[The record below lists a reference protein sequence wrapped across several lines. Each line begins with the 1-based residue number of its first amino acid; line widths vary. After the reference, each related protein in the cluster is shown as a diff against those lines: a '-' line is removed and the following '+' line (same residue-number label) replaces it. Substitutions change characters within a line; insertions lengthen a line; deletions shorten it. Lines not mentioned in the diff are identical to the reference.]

1 MCGIYGLLGADARQP
16 ADTDLLRRM
25 NDVLVHRGP
34 DGGGVYSDG
43 PLGMGMRRL
52 SIIDLA
58 TGDQP
63 MANEDGSV
71 WVVFNGEIYNYRE
84 VRKDLAARGHTFRT
98 ASDTEVL
105 VHLWEEDGEACVQR
119 LRGMFAFAIWDRS
132 TATLFLARDR
142 VGIKPLFYA
151 PTADGIVFGSE
162 LKALTLSPWVERR
175 VDLIAVSAYLAYG
188 YVPDPHTILETVV
201 KLPPGHTLTV
211 REGRAGTARPYWTPT
226 PFFRGPMGPRREE
239 DAMAALDTL
248 LQDAV
253 HSHLVSDV
261 PVGAF
266 LSGGVDSSAMV
277 ALMAHETGARV
288 KTFSVGFDEDA
299 ISELP
304 YARQVAKWCGTEHFE
319 LRVGAGD
326 IHVLEDVLS
335 AVDEPF
341 ADSSSIPTFLVSR
354 LARQHVKVVM
364 SGDGGD
370 EIFAGYDRYRVD
382 HRRRHLGW
390 LADAGFGGGLKRLSD
405 ALPEGTRGKNLLFN
419 MSLPRMERYL
429 DAIAL
434 FPHRALDALM
444 EPGTRRFSFNGALT
458 AGARLDPLSRLQDFD
473 LQTYL
478 PGDILTKVDRMTMA
492 NSLEARVPFL
502 DHPLIEFA
510 CALPPALRM
519 RGSTTKYLLRR
530 ALAGRVPPV
539 VLTRR
544 KQGFGPPLQ
553 AWFSGRLSG
562 FFHDMLGDGTRLAP
576 IGARP
581 SAVRAL
587 VARYA
592 ERHRP
597 EYCHRLWGLVV
608 LDRAL
613 QRLMDR
619 SSARA
624 CAAEMV
630 S

>member
-1 MCGIYGLLGADARQP
+1 
-16 ADTDLLRRM
+16 
-25 NDVLVHRGP
+25 
-34 DGGGVYSDG
+34 
-43 PLGMGMRRL
+43 
-52 SIIDLA
+52 
-58 TGDQP
+58 
-63 MANEDGSV
+63 
-71 WVVFNGEIYNYRE
+71 
-84 VRKDLAARGHTFRT
+84 
-98 ASDTEVL
+98 
-105 VHLWEEDGEACVQR
+105 
-119 LRGMFAFAIWDRS
+119 
-132 TATLFLARDR
+132 
-142 VGIKPLFYA
+142 
-151 PTADGIVFGSE
+151 VFGSE

-175 VDLIAVSAYLAYG
+175 VDLTAVSAYLEYG

-211 REGRAGTARPYWTPT
+211 REGRADKPRRYWTPT
-226 PFFRGPMGPRREE
+226 PFFRGLMGPRKE
-239 DAMAALDTL
+239 DEAVAALDTL

-253 HSHLVSDV
+253 RSHLVSDV

-266 LSGGVDSSAMV
+266 LSGGVDSSAVV
-277 ALMAHETGARV
+277 ALMAHDTGARV

-304 YARQVAKWCGTEHFE
+304 YAREVAKWYGTEHIE

-326 IHVLEDVLS
+326 IHVLEDVLN

-354 LARQHVKVVM
+354 LARKHVKVVM

-370 EIFAGYDRYRVD
+370 ELFAGYDRYLVD
-382 HRRRHLGW
+382 HRRRHLGR
-390 LADAGFGGGLKRLSD
+390 LADAGFGTGLKRLSD
-405 ALPEGTRGKNLLFN
+405 SLPEGTRGKNLLFN

-434 FPHRALDALM
+434 FPRRALDELM
-444 EPGTRRFSFNGALT
+444 EPDTRRFSFNGALT
-458 AGARLDPLSRLQDFD
+458 AGDRLDPLSRLQDFD

-519 RGSTTKYLLRR
+519 RGATTKYLLRR
-530 ALAGRVPPV
+530 VLAGRVPPV

-553 AWFSGRLSG
+553 VWFSGRLSG
-562 FFHDMLGDGTRLAP
+562 FFHDMLGNGTRLAA

-581 SAVRAL
+581 AAVRAL
-587 VARYA
+587 VARHA
-592 ERHRP
+592 ESRRP

-613 QRLMDR
+613 QRLTEGT
-619 SSARA
+619 RA
-624 CAAEMV
+624 GACSAEMV

>member
-16 ADTDLLRRM
+16 ADADLLRRM
-25 NDVLVHRGP
+25 DDSLVHRGP
-34 DGGGVYSDG
+34 DGGGQYCDG

-84 VRKDLAARGHTFRT
+84 VRADLLARGHTFRT

-105 VHLWEEDGEACVQR
+105 VHLWEEDGEACVRR
-119 LRGMFAFAIWDRS
+119 LRGMFAFAIWDRA

-151 PTADGIVFGSE
+151 PTAHGIVFGSE
-162 LKALTLSPWVERR
+162 LKALTLSPWVDRR
-175 VDLIAVSAYLAYG
+175 IDLTAVSAYLEYG
-188 YVPDPHTILETVV
+188 YVPDPHTILESVV

-211 REGRAGTARPYWTPT
+211 RDGRVAAARSFWTPT
-226 PFFRGPMGPRREE
+226 PFFRGPMGPHGEE
-239 DAMAALDTL
+239 EAVTALDTL

-266 LSGGVDSSAMV
+266 LSGGVDSSAVV
-277 ALMAHETGARV
+277 ALMARDTGARV
-288 KTFSVGFDEDA
+288 KTFSVGFDDDA

-304 YARQVAKWCGTEHFE
+304 YAREVAKWCGTEHIE

-326 IHVLEDVLS
+326 IHVLEEVLN

-370 EIFAGYDRYRVD
+370 ELFAGYDRYLVD
-382 HRRRHLGW
+382 HRRRHLGK
-390 LADAGFGGGLKRLSD
+390 LADAGLGGGLKRLSD

-429 DAIAL
+429 DSIAL
-434 FPHRALDALM
+434 FPRRALDDLM
-444 EPGTRRFSFNGALT
+444 EPGTRRFSFNGLLT

-530 ALAGRVPPV
+530 VLQGRVPPI

-544 KQGFGPPLQ
+544 KQGFGPPLET
-553 AWFSGRLSG
+553 WFSGRLSG
-562 FFHDMLGDGTRLAP
+562 FFHDMLGDGSRLATV
-576 IGARP
+576 GVRP
-581 SAVRAL
+581 EAVRSL
-587 VARYA
+587 VARHA
-592 ERHRP
+592 ESRRP

-608 LDRAL
+608 LDRAM
-613 QRLMDR
+613 QRLMD
-619 SSARA
+619 STARA
-624 CAAEMV
+624 SCAEVA

>member
-25 NDVLVHRGP
+25 DDSLVHRGP
-34 DGGGVYSDG
+34 DGNGMYTDG
-43 PLGMGMRRL
+43 ALGMGMRRL

-63 MANEDGSV
+63 MTNEDGSV

-84 VRKDLAARGHTFRT
+84 VRADLLARGHTFRT

-132 TATLFLARDR
+132 TSTLFLARDR

-151 PTADGIVFGSE
+151 PTAHGVVFGSE

-175 VDLIAVSAYLAYG
+175 IDLTAVSAYLQYG
-188 YVPDPHTILETVV
+188 YVPDPHTILQTVV

-211 REGRAGTARPYWTPT
+211 RDGRVGVPRRYWAPT
-226 PFFRGPMGPRREE
+226 PFFRGPVGPRREAE
-239 DAMAALDTL
+239 AVAALDTL

-266 LSGGVDSSAMV
+266 LSGGVDSSAVV
-277 ALMAHETGARV
+277 ALMARDTGVRV
-288 KTFSVGFDEDA
+288 KTFSVGFDDDA
-299 ISELP
+299 TSELP
-304 YARQVAKWCGTEHFE
+304 YAREVAKWCGTEHIE

-326 IHVLEDVLS
+326 LHVLEDVLS

-370 EIFAGYDRYRVD
+370 ELFAGYDRYLVD
-382 HRRRHLGW
+382 HRRRHLGR
-390 LADAGFGGGLKRLSD
+390 LADAGLGAGVKRQSD
-405 ALPEGTRGKNLLFN
+405 ALPEGTPGKNLLFN

-429 DAIAL
+429 DSIAL
-434 FPHRALDALM
+434 FPRRALDELQ
-444 EPGTRRFSFNGALT
+444 EPGARRFSFNGTLT
-458 AGARLDPLSRLQDFD
+458 AGAGLDSLSRLQDFD
-473 LQTYL
+473 LRTYL

-530 ALAGRVPPV
+530 VLHGRVPPT
-539 VLTRR
+539 VLTRP
-544 KQGFGPPLQ
+544 KQGFGSPIE

-562 FFHDMLGDGTRLAP
+562 FFHDMLGDGTRLAAV
-576 IGARP
+576 GVRP
-581 SAVRAL
+581 ATVRGL

-592 ERHRP
+592 DSRRR
-597 EYCHRLWGLVV
+597 EYCYRLWSLVV

-613 QRLMDR
+613 QRLTESTR
-619 SSARA
+619 ARA
-624 CAAEMV
+624 SCAESM

>member
-1 MCGIYGLLGADARQP
+1 
-16 ADTDLLRRM
+16 
-25 NDVLVHRGP
+25 
-34 DGGGVYSDG
+34 
-43 PLGMGMRRL
+43 
-52 SIIDLA
+52 
-58 TGDQP
+58 
-63 MANEDGSV
+63 
-71 WVVFNGEIYNYRE
+71 
-84 VRKDLAARGHTFRT
+84 
-98 ASDTEVL
+98 
-105 VHLWEEDGEACVQR
+105 
-119 LRGMFAFAIWDRS
+119 MFAFAIWDRS
-132 TATLFLARDR
+132 TSTLFLARDR

-151 PTADGIVFGSE
+151 STAHGVVFGSE

-175 VDLIAVSAYLAYG
+175 IDLTAVSAYLEYG

-211 REGRAGTARPYWTPT
+211 RDGRVGTPRAFWAPT
-226 PFFRGPMGPRREE
+226 PFFRGSLGPRGEE
-239 DAMAALDTL
+239 EAVAALDTL

-253 HSHLVSDV
+253 RSHLVSDV

-266 LSGGVDSSAMV
+266 LSGGVDSSAVV
-277 ALMAHETGARV
+277 ALMARDSGARV

-299 ISELP
+299 VSELP
-304 YARQVAKWCGTEHFE
+304 YAREVARWCGTEHIE

-370 EIFAGYDRYRVD
+370 ELFAGYDRYLVD
-382 HRRRHLGW
+382 HRRRHLGR
-390 LADAGFGGGLKRLSD
+390 LGDAGFGAALRRLSD

-434 FPHRALDALM
+434 FPRRALEGLL
-444 EPGTRRFSFNGALT
+444 EPGTRRFSFNGALS

-530 ALAGRVPPV
+530 VLQGRVPPV

-544 KQGFGPPLQ
+544 KQGFGPPLE

-576 IGARP
+576 VGVRP
-581 SAVRAL
+581 AAVRAL
-587 VARYA
+587 VARHA
-592 ERHRP
+592 DSRRP

-613 QRLMDR
+613 QRLTEGA
-619 SSARA
+619 STRA
-624 CAAEMV
+624 SCAEMV

>member
-1 MCGIYGLLGADARQP
+1 MCGIYGLLGADERQP
-16 ADTDLLRRM
+16 ADKELLRRM
-25 NDVLVHRGP
+25 DDSLVHRGP
-34 DGGGVYSDG
+34 DGGGVHCDG
-43 PLGMGMRRL
+43 ALGMGMRRL

-71 WVVFNGEIYNYRE
+71 WVVFNGEIYNYRQ
-84 VRKDLAARGHTFRT
+84 VRAELLERGHTFRT

-132 TATLFLARDR
+132 TSTLFLARDR

-151 PTADGIVFGSE
+151 PTRHGVVFGSE
-162 LKALTLSPWVERR
+162 LKAVTLSPWVDRR
-175 VDLIAVSAYLAYG
+175 IDITAVGAYLEYG

-211 REGRAGTARPYWTPT
+211 RDGRVGAARRYWTPT
-226 PFFRGPMGPRREE
+226 PFFSGPVGRRREE
-239 DAMAALDTL
+239 EAMAALDTL

-253 HSHLVSDV
+253 RSHLVSDV

-266 LSGGVDSSAMV
+266 LSGGVDSSAVV
-277 ALMAHETGARV
+277 ALMARDTGTPV

-299 ISELP
+299 VSELP
-304 YARQVAKWCGTEHFE
+304 YAREVAKWCGTEHIE

-326 IHVLEDVLS
+326 IHVLEEVLN

-370 EIFAGYDRYRVD
+370 ELFAGYDRYLVD
-382 HRRRHLGW
+382 HRRRHLGR
-390 LADAGFGGGLKRLSD
+390 LADAGLGGGLKRLSD
-405 ALPEGTRGKNLLFN
+405 ALPEGTAGKNLLFN

-429 DAIAL
+429 DSIAL
-434 FPHRALDALM
+434 FPRRALDDLL
-444 EPGTRRFSFNGALT
+444 EPGAHRFSFNGALSGG
-458 AGARLDPLSRLQDFD
+458 AGLDPLSRLQDFD

-510 CALPPALRM
+510 CALPPRLRL

-530 ALAGRVPPV
+530 VLQGRVPPV

-544 KQGFGPPLQ
+544 KQGFGPPID
-553 AWFSGRLSG
+553 AWFSGRLSS
-562 FFHDMLGDGTRLAP
+562 FFHDRLGDGTRLAAV
-576 IGARP
+576 GVRP
-581 SAVRAL
+581 AAVRAL
-587 VARYA
+587 VARHA
-592 ERHRP
+592 EHRRS
-597 EYCHRLWGLVV
+597 EYCHRLWGLVI

-613 QRLMDR
+613 QRLTE
-619 SSARA
+619 STVARA
-624 CAAEMV
+624 SCAEMV